1 MPSEGTDGSRKSAS
15 AWEETVLL
23 LVLVLLVEIGLVFV
37 YLLLA
42 LLLFY
47 ALDVFRGSSSSS
59 SLREVALRKLTLSS
73 DPRVW
78 MGGRIPT
85 RWRRYGRDDRDRRL
99 TFQIG
104 SASLCFL
111 FKKCSFFNDFTKKH
125 EQAIGFKAVRGPPFC
140 TFITVGK
147 VY

>member
-1 MPSEGTDGSRKSAS
+1 MKFAAVTAAADYISQTPDQPPCAAT
-15 AWEETVLL
+15 
-23 LVLVLLVEIGLVFV
+23 
-37 YLLLA
+37 
-42 LLLFY
+42 
-47 ALDVFRGSSSSS
+47 SSS
-59 SLREVALRKLTLSS
+59 SLREFALCKLTLSS

-85 RWRRYGRDDRDRRL
+85 RWRRYGRDDRDGRDGRL

-104 SASLCFL
+104 CASLCFL

-125 EQAIGFKAVRGPPFC
+125 KQAIGFKVIRIPHFH
-140 TFITVGK
+140 TFIIVGK